1 MYDEFCYLRIPNIS
15 DLNLICIL
23 ITCNINIGQ
32 NNTENITD
40 NITNLNKQYDKYKI
54 KKKTKE
60 TPVAPK
66 MTSLAL
72 KKIQA
77 IPKKLQKHL
86 RKHKR
91 VRNSQYKYNQRHISH
106 HRILQE
112 DTRL

>member
-23 ITCNINIGQ
+23 ITCNIVIGQ

-60 TPVAPK
+60 TPSAPK
-66 MTSLAL
+66 MTSLTL
-72 KKIQA
+72 KTQIEPKKTQA
-77 IPKKLQKHL
+77 IPKKTPKEPKKTQKS
-86 RKHKR
+86 KK
-91 VRNSQYKYNQRHISH
+91 QPIQI
-106 HRILQE
+106 Q
-112 DTRL
+112 